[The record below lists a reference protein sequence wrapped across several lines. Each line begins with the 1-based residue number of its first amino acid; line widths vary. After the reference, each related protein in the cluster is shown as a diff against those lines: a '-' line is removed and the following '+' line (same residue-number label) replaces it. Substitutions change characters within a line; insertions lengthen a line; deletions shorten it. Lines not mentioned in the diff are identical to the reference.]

1 MLRFL
6 ASGFLTRRLARPLAR
21 VIPNPILRTVAI
33 AATGY
38 AVERMLAKKTVTP
51 RAVKSARARKPRFA

>member
-6 ASGFLTRRLARPLAR
+6 ASGFLTRRLARPLSRA
-21 VIPNPILRTVAI
+21 IPNPLLRTVAI

-38 AVERMLAKKTVTP
+38 AVERMLAK
-51 RAVKSARARKPRFA
+51 RAVKPQATRGGRKSRFA

>member
-6 ASGFLTRRLARPLAR
+6 ASGLLTRKLARPISRA
-21 VIPNPILRTVAI
+21 IPNPLLRTVAI

-38 AVERMLAKKTVTP
+38 AVERMLARRGTKP
-51 RAVKSARARKPRFA
+51 SLGAGSRRKPRWA

>member
-6 ASGFLTRRLARPLAR
+6 ASGFLTRRLARPIAR

-38 AVERMLAKKTVTP
+38 AVERMLAKRV
-51 RAVKSARARKPRFA
+51 VKPRVTGGGRKTRFA